1 MKKTKK
7 KVKNKV
13 VKKRKLKDDEVYFFS
28 KPKQHPYMLG
38 AAYLIRTVTMYYT
51 GVIKEVYEH
60 ELVLSNAAWIT
71 DTGRYHDALKKG
83 IGVLNEVEPMNKDA
97 IIGRGAIVDCVEWN
111 HELPTIQK

>member
-1 MKKTKK
+1 MQMKKK
-7 KVKNKV
+7 KVKSKV
-13 VKKRKLKDDEVYFFS
+13 GKKKPKIIEEVFYLS

-60 ELVLSNAAWIT
+60 ELVLSNAAWIA
-71 DTGRYHDALKKG
+71 DTGRYHDALKT
-83 IGVLNEVEPMNKDA
+83 GVFKEVEPINKDA
-97 IIGRGAIVDCVEWN
+97 IIGRGAIIDCVEWL